1 MQWFAVLFKKPREQR
16 NLTETRAN
24 AALQRNLPVDVIMFA
39 MSIVRVALD
48 VPLYRCFDY
57 LAPGVTRAAIG
68 CRVRVPFGRRSVIG
82 LVVDLPAES
91 DLSAAQLKAVEEI
104 LPAPVLPADW
114 FRLTGF
120 CASYYQAPLGEV
132 MLSALPAGL
141 KRLDPPTP
149 RPPKAAKQLPPPSP
163 EPELTGEQVAAI
175 DAVRAAGGGF
185 KPFLLFGVT
194 GSGKTE
200 VYLRLIADALHKGGQ
215 VLLLVPEIN
224 LTPQLE
230 ARVAARFPA
239 AGLVSLHSELTEA
252 ARLRNWLAAADGRAR
267 IVLGTRLA
275 VFTPLP
281 DLALIIVDEE
291 HDASFKQQDG
301 MRYSARDVAVFRAHD
316 RKLPIVL
323 GSATP
328 SLESWANATE
338 KEMRGRYTLLTLK
351 ERAVAQSRLPAVQR
365 IDLRKEKAEEGL
377 SGILLEAIE
386 KRLVRGEQSLV
397 FLNRRGYAPVLACTS
412 CGWISNCRRCAANL
426 VLHLKDR
433 RLRCHHC
440 GFETR
445 IPKACPTCGNQDI
458 HPFGRGT
465 QRLEEF
471 LSARFPQARILR
483 ADRDV
488 AKSRKQWE
496 ALVERIHAGEADIL
510 VGTQMLA
517 KGHDFPKLTLVGV
530 VGADA
535 ALFAADCRAPE
546 RLFAQLMQVAGR
558 AGRAELPGEVLV
570 QTQYPDHPLYAAVVA
585 HDYAAFAA
593 TQLAERRVAG
603 FPPYSHQAML
613 RAEAPQMADAI
624 TFLATARAWPG
635 CDAHPAVTLYDPVPM
650 RMAKLA
656 NLERGQLLVESASR
670 PALQAFLAEWRAA
683 VDGLKLPSRLRWHL
697 EVDPL
702 DY

>member
-1 MQWFAVLFKKPREQR
+1 M
-16 NLTETRAN
+16 T
-24 AALQRNLPVDVIMFA
+24 
-39 MSIVRVALD
+39 IVRVALD
-48 VPLYRCFDY
+48 VPLHRCFDY
-57 LAPGVTRAAIG
+57 LAEAATPADIG
-68 CRVRVPFGRRSVIG
+68 RRVHVSFGRRSVVGVI
-82 LVVDLPAES
+82 VDLPATSE
-91 DLSAAQLKAVEEI
+91 LPVEQLKPVEA
-104 LPAPVLPADW
+104 LLDGPALPADW
-114 FRLTGF
+114 FRLTRF
-120 CASYYQAPLGEV
+120 CAGYYQAPLGEV
-132 MLSALPAGL
+132 MLSTLPAGL
-141 KRLDPPTP
+141 KRIDPPTP
-149 RPPKAAKQLPPPSP
+149 RALKQKKNNAAASLPPP
-163 EPELTGEQVAAI
+163 LTDEQQAVL
-175 DAVRAAGGGF
+175 DAVRTAGPGF
-185 KPFLLFGVT
+185 QPFLLFGVT

-200 VYLRLIADALHKGGQ
+200 VYLQLIADALARGGQ

-230 ARVAARFPA
+230 SRIAARFPD

-252 ARLRNWLAAADGRAR
+252 ARLRNWQSASEGRAR

-275 VFTPLP
+275 VFTPMPALM
-281 DLALIIVDEE
+281 LIIVDEE
-291 HDASFKQQDG
+291 HDPSFKQQDG

-316 RKLPIVL
+316 LKLPIVL

-328 SLESWANATE
+328 SLETWANATA
-338 KEMRGRYTLLTLK
+338 KEMKGRYSLLTLR
-351 ERAVAQSRLPAVQR
+351 ERAVAQARLPTVQR

-377 SGILLEAIE
+377 SGILLEAIA
-386 KRLVRGEQSLV
+386 KRLARGEQSLV
-397 FLNRRGYAPVLACTS
+397 FLNRRGYAPVLACTA
-412 CGWISNCRRCAANL
+412 CGWISNCKRCAANL

-440 GFETR
+440 GYEAR

-471 LSARFPQARILR
+471 LATRFPEARILR

-496 ALVERIHAGEADIL
+496 ALVERIHDGEADIL

-558 AGRAELPGEVLV
+558 AGRAQLPGEVLI
-570 QTQYPDHPLYAAVVA
+570 QTQYPDHPLYAAVVG
-585 HDYAAFAA
+585 HDYPAFAE

-603 FPPYSHQAML
+603 FPPYGHQAML

-624 TFLATARAWPG
+624 AFLATARAWPG
-635 CDAHPAVTLYDPVPM
+635 ADSHPGVTLYDPVPM

-656 NLERGQLLVESASR
+656 NLERAQLLVESASR
-670 PALQAFLAEWRAA
+670 PALQAFLSPWREAIE
-683 VDGLKLPSRLRWHL
+683 GLRASSRLRWHL

-702 DY
+702 EF